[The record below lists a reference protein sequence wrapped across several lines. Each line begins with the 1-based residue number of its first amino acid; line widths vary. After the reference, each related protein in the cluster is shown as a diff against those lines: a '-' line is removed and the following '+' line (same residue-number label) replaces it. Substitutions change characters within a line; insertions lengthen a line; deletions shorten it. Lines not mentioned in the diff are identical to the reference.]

1 MKTHPKSNTPL
12 KRNTYKHLLMPYPKH
27 TLNHLNIYD
36 AKCRKIRVGKKVV
49 VEKRKGGGL
58 GKGGDLNLTKH
69 WNVARVG
76 SFICIYIRSH
86 MQKL

>member
-27 TLNHLNIYD
+27 TLNHLNVYD

-49 VEKRKGGGL
+49 VEKRKGGGFGQRWGFEFDEAL
-58 GKGGDLNLTKH
+58 EC
-69 WNVARVG
+69 
-76 SFICIYIRSH
+76 S
-86 MQKL
+86 